1 MTLTQVL
8 VTALAFL
15 VAGVAKGAIGMGL
28 PPIALAIMSFA
39 VPLESAIAMMVVPS
53 MASNIW
59 QAVYGG
65 GFVRLLRALSHHGG
79 DLGGGADLRRPG
91 VRPARLAE
99 GRGLGRCHPGDLFRS
114 RVDARGGRR
123 YRAPP
128 SAGPIR

>member
-65 GFVRLLRALSHHGG
+65 GFVRLLVRFRIMAATSVAALLFVALAFGQ
-79 DLGGGADLRRPG
+79 LGSPKAVAWVGVILVIYSGLALTAWRP
-91 VRPARLAE
+91 
-99 GRGLGRCHPGDLFRS
+99 S
-114 RVDARGGRR
+114 GGR
-123 YRAPP
+123 ADTH
-128 SAGPIR
+128 

>member
-1 MTLTQVL
+1 MTVTQVL

-28 PPIALAIMSFA
+28 PPVALAIMSFA

-65 GFVRLLRALSHHGG
+65 GFVR
-79 DLGGGADLRRPG
+79 
-91 VRPARLAE
+91 
-99 GRGLGRCHPGDLFRS
+99 
-114 RVDARGGRR
+114 
-123 YRAPP
+123 
-128 SAGPIR
+128 